1 MGSIKERKVL
11 DTVIGKFRIVA
22 KESAE
27 DPPSG
32 VIIDVYAANAE
43 GDDIEPL
50 ESYTLW
56 YDDYW
61 EEK

>member
-1 MGSIKERKVL
+1 MSEKEVE
-11 DTVIGKFRIVA
+11 VVVGKLKIIV

-27 DPPSG
+27 NPALG

-43 GDDIEPL
+43 DADPL

-61 EEK
+61 EDRDGEGD